1 MTKLNII
8 KSKQILFKIIQVS
21 ILLLFSNFL
30 LFIIESISRGGVS
43 ISFIYLR
50 ENFDTFFYNSL
61 IALLTLSPFVFLKK
75 RIFYI

>member
-30 LFIIESISRGGVS
+30 LFIIESISRGCIGDT
-43 ISFIYLR
+43 ISR
-50 ENFDTFFYNSL
+50 
-61 IALLTLSPFVFLKK
+61 P
-75 RIFYI
+75 